1 MVDVRCCC
9 CFVVAVVISII
20 IYLVVHLVRVVVGGM
35 DTYKGLSVVNSD
47 VGLNYTKYCCS
58 NIFID
63 LIVLHLGMVNHCVD
77 VGQGLVVV
85 VAVVHGGQVGAE
97 LV

>member
-1 MVDVRCCC
+1 MLDNDVG
-9 CFVVAVVISII
+9 AVVIVYDVCDD
-20 IYLVVHLVRVVVGGM
+20 YLVVHLVRVVMVMM

-47 VGLNYTKYCCS
+47 VGLKYYCS
-58 NIFID
+58 NIFIH
-63 LIVLHLGMVNHCVD
+63 LNIVLHLGMVNHCVD

>member
-1 MVDVRCCC
+1 MLL
-9 CFVVAVVISII
+9 SI
-20 IYLVVHLVRVVVGGM
+20 IYLVVHLVRVVVVVM

-47 VGLNYTKYCCS
+47 VGLKHFLS
-58 NIFID
+58 NIFIH
-63 LIVLHLGMVNHCVD
+63 LNIVPHLGMVNHCVD

-85 VAVVHGGQVGAE
+85 VAVVHGRQVGAE